1 MASTGKLLLA
11 DVAFSGVKQI
21 PSNYIRPI
29 SDRPNLSDVHISDG
43 SIPLIDLHGLN
54 GPDHL
59 TVIGQIG
66 QACQRDGFFQV
77 KNHGIPEEMISNVLD
92 IARQFFKLPESERL
106 KNYSDD
112 PTKTTRLSTSFNI
125 KTEQVSSWR
134 DFLRFHCHPLE
145 DYVHEW
151 PSNPPSFRKDV
162 AEYCRSVRGLVL

>member
-1 MASTGKLLLA
+1 MTSLTWTNKINFIRYE
-11 DVAFSGVKQI
+11 VFSHKIKVV
-21 PSNYIRPI
+21 
-29 SDRPNLSDVHISDG
+29 LTECMT
-43 SIPLIDLHGLN
+43 
-54 GPDHL
+54 HL
-59 TVIGQIG
+59 
-66 QACQRDGFFQV
+66 CQV

-125 KTEQVSSWR
+125 KTEQFSSWR

-151 PSNPPSFRKDV
+151 PSNPPSFR
-162 AEYCRSVRGLVL
+162 